1 MNHIFSLIITAYLAG
16 KVFRHRHQLRAK
28 FVQRFPTRPGMANS
42 LFTCLGL
49 LIAVFTTC
57 IFIDAIIG
65 LLTVEEI
72 RAGMAKLIG
81 QRKPTS

>member
-42 LFTCLGL
+42 LFT
-49 LIAVFTTC
+49 TC